1 MKSMGFG
8 LGNLNPSS
16 YKRGRYFSR
25 MKRFFCT
32 ILVVLGFALSQGCG
46 DKEPVSNPVDK
57 ESKVEQAPAPS
68 EKSPDMLQSP
78 MTWLLFFSAAIAVVV
93 FAERYMSY
101 RSVQINTTEF
111 IGGLGNVMSRGNIV
125 EAISICDSTNSPAAR
140 LVREAIVNRDRCR
153 EDMKDALE
161 QAGAGEVARLERNL
175 WVLATLGQIAPLL
188 GLLGTVMGF
197 MTDEVVT
204 NLHAHFSRAL
214 IPTALGLAVGIPCY
228 AAYNY
233 LVAEVSG
240 LVMDME
246 KAALDAIRLVEEL
259 GSESN
264 EKRSSKRVAKKPGEK

>member
-1 MKSMGFG
+1 
-8 LGNLNPSS
+8 
-16 YKRGRYFSR
+16 
-25 MKRFFCT
+25 MKR
-32 ILVVLGFALSQGCG
+32 ILWQGVVVLGMVLWLGCG
-46 DKEPVSNPVDK
+46 DAAPETGPVDGEPK
-57 ESKVEQAPAPS
+57 AEQADSPASPDS
-68 EKSPDMLQSP
+68 TPDMLQSP

-93 FAERYMSY
+93 FSERYMLY

-140 LVREAIVNRDRCR
+140 LVCEAIVNRDRGR
-153 EDMKDALE
+153 DDMKEALE

-246 KAALDAIRLVEEL
+246 KAALDAIRHVEEL
-259 GSESN
+259 VSESN
-264 EKRSSKRVAKKPGEK
+264 QKRPSKRASKKSGEK

>member
-1 MKSMGFG
+1 MWKG
-8 LGNLNPSS
+8 LA
-16 YKRGRYFSR
+16 
-25 MKRFFCT
+25 
-32 ILVVLGFALSQGCG
+32 VLGLVLWLGCG
-46 DKEPVSNPVDK
+46 DTEPESGPVVG
-57 ESKVEQAPAPS
+57 ESKAEQADAPVPS
-68 EKSPDMLQSP
+68 DNSPDMLQSP

-93 FAERYMSY
+93 FAERYMLY

-140 LVREAIVNRDRCR
+140 LVREAIVNRDRGR
-153 EDMKDALE
+153 DDMKEALE

-175 WVLATLGQIAPLL
+175 WVLATLGPIAPLL

-214 IPTALGLAVGIPCY
+214 IPTALGLSVGVPCY

-233 LVAEVSG
+233 LVAEVGG

-246 KAALDAIRLVEEL
+246 KASLDAIRLVEEL
-259 GSESN
+259 GAGYG
-264 EKRSSKRVAKKPGEK
+264 EKHTSKKTAKKSVEKK

>member
-1 MKSMGFG
+1 MV
-8 LGNLNPSS
+8 LG
-16 YKRGRYFSR
+16 
-25 MKRFFCT
+25 
-32 ILVVLGFALSQGCG
+32 VVLWLGCG
-46 DKEPVSNPVDK
+46 DTEPGPSPADE
-57 ESKVEQAPAPS
+57 ESKVEQADAAAPS
-68 EKSPDMLQSP
+68 DNSPDMLQSP

-93 FAERYMSY
+93 FAERYMLY

-140 LVREAIVNRDRCR
+140 LVREAIVNRDRGR
-153 EDMKDALE
+153 DDMKEALE

-197 MTDEVVT
+197 MDIEVVT

-233 LVAEVSG
+233 LVAEVGG

-246 KAALDAIRLVEEL
+246 KTSLDAIRLVEEL
-259 GSESN
+259 VSESD
-264 EKRSSKRVAKKPGEK
+264 EKRSSKRAAKKSWEKQ

>member
-1 MKSMGFG
+1 MWKG
-8 LGNLNPSS
+8 LA
-16 YKRGRYFSR
+16 
-25 MKRFFCT
+25 
-32 ILVVLGFALSQGCG
+32 VLGLVLWLGCG
-46 DKEPVSNPVDK
+46 DTELEPGPVD
-57 ESKVEQAPAPS
+57 EEPKVEQADAPVPS
-68 EKSPDMLQSP
+68 NGSPDMLQSP

-93 FAERYMSY
+93 FAERYMLY
-101 RSVQINTTEF
+101 HSVQINTTEF

-125 EAISICDSTNSPAAR
+125 EAISICEATNSPAAR
-140 LVREAIVNRDRCR
+140 LVREAIVNRDRSR
-153 EDMKDALE
+153 DDMKEALE

-175 WVLATLGQIAPLL
+175 WVLATLGQITPLL

-233 LVAEVSG
+233 LVAEVGG

-246 KAALDAIRLVEEL
+246 KTSLDAIRLVEEL
-259 GSESN
+259 VSESD
-264 EKRSSKRVAKKPGEK
+264 EKRSSKRAAKKSGEKQ

>member
-1 MKSMGFG
+1 M
-8 LGNLNPSS
+8 
-16 YKRGRYFSR
+16 
-25 MKRFFCT
+25 
-32 ILVVLGFALSQGCG
+32 VLWLGCG
-46 DKEPVSNPVDK
+46 DAAPETGPVDG
-57 ESKVEQAPAPS
+57 EPKVEQADSTAS
-68 EKSPDMLQSP
+68 SDGTPDMLHSP
-78 MTWLLFFSAAIAVVV
+78 VTWLLFFSAAIAMVV
-93 FAERYMSY
+93 FVERYMQF
-101 RSVQINTTEF
+101 RSLQIDTKKF
-111 IGGLGNVMSRGNIV
+111 IGGLGNVMSRGNFV

-140 LVREAIVNRDRCR
+140 LVCEAIVNRDRGR
-153 EDMKDALE
+153 DDMKEALE

-246 KAALDAIRLVEEL
+246 KAALDAIRHVEEL
-259 GSESN
+259 VSESN
-264 EKRSSKRVAKKPGEK
+264 QKRPSKRASKKSGEK

>member
-1 MKSMGFG
+1 
-8 LGNLNPSS
+8 
-16 YKRGRYFSR
+16 
-25 MKRFFCT
+25 MKRFLWKS
-32 ILVVLGFALSQGCG
+32 LVVLGLVLWLGCNG
-46 DKEPVSNPVDK
+46 AAPETGPVGGKPK
-57 ESKVEQAPAPS
+57 AEQADAS
-68 EKSPDMLQSP
+68 ASPDGSPDILQSP

-93 FAERYMSY
+93 FAERYMLY
-101 RSVQINTTEF
+101 RGVQINTTEF
-111 IGGLGNVMSRGNIV
+111 ISGLGNVMSRGNIV

-140 LVREAIVNRDRCR
+140 LVREAIVNRDRGR
-153 EDMKDALE
+153 DDMKEALE

-214 IPTALGLAVGIPCY
+214 IPTALGLAIGIPCY

-233 LVAEVSG
+233 LVAEVGG

-246 KAALDAIRLVEEL
+246 KASLDAIRLVEEL
-259 GSESN
+259 GSESD
-264 EKRSSKRVAKKPGEK
+264 EKRSSKHAVKKSGEKQ

>member
-1 MKSMGFG
+1 
-8 LGNLNPSS
+8 
-16 YKRGRYFSR
+16 
-25 MKRFFCT
+25 MKRFFWKG
-32 ILVVLGFALSQGCG
+32 LAVLGMVLWLGCG
-46 DKEPVSNPVDK
+46 DAAPETDSVDGEPK
-57 ESKVEQAPAPS
+57 AEQADASAPS
-68 EKSPDMLQSP
+68 DNPPDMLQSP
-78 MTWLLFFSAAIAVVV
+78 MTWLLFFSAAIAMVV
-93 FAERYMSY
+93 FVERYMRY
-101 RSVQINTTEF
+101 RSLQMDVKKF

-125 EAISICDSTNSPAAR
+125 EAISICDSTDSPAAR
-140 LVREAIVNRDRCR
+140 LVREAIVNRDRGR
-153 EDMKDALE
+153 DDMKEALE

-233 LVAEVSG
+233 LVAEVGG

-246 KAALDAIRLVEEL
+246 KASLDAIRLVEEL
-259 GSESN
+259 VSESN
-264 EKRSSKRVAKKPGEK
+264 EKHTSKKATKKSGEKQ